1 MSTVMGHS
9 PKTIYKFMNKYFT
22 KLPNDIQIKIMIY
35 WAWTPD
41 RVKNNYNTEIQSHVP
56 LYSQV
61 SKQKFDVHAK
71 IENHNL
77 NLRYLLRF
85 VS

>member
-1 MSTVMGHS
+1 
-9 PKTIYKFMNKYFT
+9 
-22 KLPNDIQIKIMIY
+22 MIY

-71 IENHNL
+71 IEKSINVVKYYVNVTNVCDVL
-77 NLRYLLRF
+77 
-85 VS
+85 